1 MIVDLRR
8 VEARDGKAGKQPGE
22 KPGAGIGEF
31 VEGERA
37 AGELGE
43 DRKKARAGR
52 GLQNKVGRRDRGG
65 GRGAEAERDR
75 RRKLL
80 QGLALFGA
88 PRMGR
93 EQPGH
98 LGQHR
103 QQGGGR
109 SRPRLHRRPEFAQE
123 QDGRRLAGLV
133 GGFPVPGAGGIG
145 SAEGR
150 FHRRAE
156 HAGIDALPA
165 LEMGKKPPG
174 SAGDGGGRIGN
185 GGERKGRGRWSG
197 HGQEEDVMMGP
208 RGERGWG

>member
-1 MIVDLRR
+1 
-8 VEARDGKAGKQPGE
+8 
-22 KPGAGIGEF
+22 
-31 VEGERA
+31 
-37 AGELGE
+37 
-43 DRKKARAGR
+43 
-52 GLQNKVGRRDRGG
+52 
-65 GRGAEAERDR
+65 
-75 RRKLL
+75 
-80 QGLALFGA
+80 
-88 PRMGR
+88 MGR
-93 EQPGH
+93 EQSRH

-109 SRPRLHRRPEFAQE
+109 SRPRLHRRPELAQE

-174 SAGDGGGRIGN
+174 RAGDGGGGIRN

-197 HGQEEDVMMGP
+197 HGK
-208 RGERGWG
+208 